1 MAMRFVSSIP
11 VVRFT
16 LSTRSCTMNSALHT
30 MASVRAICSA
40 MRIVPALCRRNAES
54 MGLTCMIMSSVGFQ
68 LPGRLD
74 LCGAPCGIEG
84 GDQRG
89 HDRDDEGEQHQHR
102 IEPGQTRDAF
112 GEHQPPAEDAYP
124 GEDQAEHTA

>member
-40 MRIVPALCRRNAES
+40 MRIVPALCRRSAER
-54 MGLTCMIMSSVGFQ
+54 MGLICMIMSSVGFQ

-89 HDRDDEGEQHQHR
+89 HDRNDQGQQDEYRVEAGKAGNGPR
-102 IEPGQTRDAF
+102 
-112 GEHQPPAEDAYP
+112 EHEA
-124 GEDQAEHTA
+124 HTEAAS